1 MTAITR
7 AAITSSSIKTPAV
20 TSILTACLEHMELL
34 GCPTATGGVG
44 EGGGTFL
51 ILGKDDVGN
60 GGGTGIFSGIL
71 HTSLSLQFICC
82 VRQSC
87 ITEKMQ

>member
-1 MTAITR
+1 MTAITT
-7 AAITSSSIKTPAV
+7 AAITSSSINTPAV
-20 TSILTACLEHMELL
+20 TITLTPRLGQRVLL

-51 ILGKDDVGN
+51 LLGKDDVGK

-71 HTSLSLQFICC
+71 HTSLSLQFSCC
-82 VRQSC
+82 VRQ
-87 ITEKMQ
+87 